1 MRYHLM
7 LPTISSFILLL
18 VIRTTIGY
26 NLNALVINR
35 LNTNTLKNSRTTGSE
50 KTTRT
55 STSLNQ
61 FKTNND
67 NTLPNSSINR
77 RQILHK
83 SAKALTS
90 GIATTSLLNTPVQAH
105 ERFKTY
111 QINPD
116 PISLSPT
123 LSSIKTQNF
132 LETISFLNSQ
142 QGGAIWLGEHH
153 NSLRD
158 HVLQASIISDVYY
171 KRKNI
176 NSDIAIGLEMIQ
188 LQYQHVLDAYVSK
201 QISEDTMLKEVQWE
215 KRWSWPFEVYRPIF
229 ECARDKG
236 IKLLALNVN
245 SEDLQ
250 LVEQGGYP
258 ALPRSILKS
267 YISDP
272 IGFATLAST
281 TAFKEYVNYVITPSY
296 RMHKDMK
303 ILKDPDMPFDR
314 FLSGRLLWDETMA
327 GTAASWCNTNPN
339 GVLLGCVGLDHVKF
353 VNGIPVRFQRMTG
366 GNNLSLLLNP
376 TLIDTRPP
384 GTTLLSENGVGADRI
399 TLQLQYE
406 ENGVLPLAD
415 YLVLS

>member
-90 GIATTSLLNTPVQAH
+90 GIATTSLLNTPAQAQ

-215 KRWSWPFEVYRPIF
+215 KRWSWPFDVYRPIF

-376 TLIDTRPP
+376 TLTDTRPP
-384 GTTLLSENGVGADRI
+384 GTTLLSENGVNADRI
-399 TLQLQYE
+399 TLQLKYE

>member
-1 MRYHLM
+1 M

-50 KTTRT
+50 KTTRI

-61 FKTNND
+61 FKTNDD

-215 KRWSWPFEVYRPIF
+215 KRWSWPFDVYRPIF